1 MRNILQDMRYGIRL
15 LLKNRG
21 FTFVAVLTLCLGIG
35 ANTAIF
41 SVVNAVLL
49 RPLPFAEPERLTL
62 VWNKGVEAAG
72 GDRTPLAVA
81 DLLDWR
87 SQNHAFD
94 SVDAFQNAFYNYTD
108 TEPPERIMGA
118 AVTANFFTT
127 LGSEA
132 QLGRTFA
139 PDEERAGAARV
150 VVISHSFW
158 RRHFN
163 ADPEVIGRAITLSG
177 TSFTI
182 VGVMPEGFDFP
193 RRTVELWTALQL
205 QTPTRRG
212 PYFLNGVAR
221 LKPGLTP
228 DAARADAASI
238 SSTFSGEKLDFNV
251 LPINEFITGDVRPA
265 LIVLLVAV
273 TIVLLIASA
282 NVANLLLVRAAGREK
297 EISIRSALG
306 ANRGRI
312 IRQLLTES
320 LLLAVVGGLSGVL
333 LAMWGIELLV
343 KLAPENL
350 PRIDHIKIDVAV
362 LGWTA
367 LVSVVTGVVFGLVP
381 AVQSSRLNL
390 SESLKEGGR
399 SSTESAGRR
408 RWRDLLVIS
417 ELALALTLLVGAGL
431 LIKSFWRLQQV
442 DPGINPQQVLTME
455 IALRGAKYPEPA
467 NVISFYGQL
476 VERVEALPGVRAVA
490 VSNSLPPDQ
499 LAFSSDFA
507 IEGRPVGP
515 DEGAMVADFPI
526 VSKDYF
532 QTLGLPLRRG
542 RYLSETD
549 SRDAPRV
556 LLINEAMQRRYF
568 AGEDPIGKRLN
579 LGSQREPSW
588 AEIVGVVGDAK
599 YRGLESETQ
608 PAIYQSSLQN
618 PSWAMFLIVK
628 TEVSDPLSLASA
640 VRNEVTALDR
650 ELPVRQVSTMEQ
662 RISAALIQPRFRTT
676 LITIFALLALVLSSV
691 GIYGVISYS
700 VTQRTHEIGI
710 RMALGAKASDVLKL
724 LLKQAVL
731 LTATGVGAG
740 LVAALALTRLMESLL
755 FGVTATD
762 PVTFIMIALTL
773 TIVALAACYIPARR
787 ATKVDPMIA
796 LRYE

>member
-62 VWNKGVEAAG
+62 VWNRGVEAAG

-87 SQNHAFD
+87 SQNHAFE
-94 SVDAFQNAFYNYTD
+94 SVDAYQNAFYNYTD
-108 TEPPERIMGA
+108 IEPPERVLGA
-118 AVTANFFTT
+118 AVTAGFFAT
-127 LGSEA
+127 LGAGA

-139 PDEERAGAARV
+139 PDEDRSGAERV
-150 VVISHSFW
+150 VVISHRFW
-158 RRHFN
+158 RKHFN
-163 ADPEVIGRAITLSG
+163 ADPEAIGRAITLSG

-182 VGVMPEGFDFP
+182 VGVMPDGFDFP

-205 QTPTRRG
+205 PTPTRRG
-212 PYFLNGVAR
+212 PYFLHGVAR
-221 LKPGLTP
+221 LKPAVTP
-228 DAARADAASI
+228 DDARADASLI

-251 LPINEFITGDVRPA
+251 LPVNEFITGDVRPA

-273 TIVLLIASA
+273 TLVLLIASA

-306 ANRGRI
+306 ASRSRI

-320 LLLAVVGGLSGVL
+320 LLLALAGGFAGVL
-333 LAMWGIELLV
+333 LAMWGVELLV

-350 PRIDHIKIDVAV
+350 PRLDHIKIDLTV

-367 LVSVVTGVVFGLVP
+367 LVSVVTGTVFGLVP

-390 SESLKEGGR
+390 NESLKEGGR

-417 ELALALTLLVGAGL
+417 ELAMALMLLVGAGL

-442 DPGINPQQVLTME
+442 DLGINPKQVLTME
-455 IALRGAKYPEPA
+455 IALRGAKYPQSD
-467 NVISFYGQL
+467 NVSSFYGQL
-476 VERVEALPGVRAVA
+476 VERVEALPGVQAVA

-507 IEGRPVGP
+507 IEGRPVDPG
-515 DEGAMVADFPI
+515 ESAMVADFPI
-526 VSKDYF
+526 VSGDYF
-532 QTLGLPLRRG
+532 QALGLPLRRG
-542 RYLSETD
+542 RFFSETD

-556 LLINEAMQRRYF
+556 VLINETMERRF
-568 AGEDPIGKRLN
+568 FSGEDPVGRRLN
-579 LGSQREPSW
+579 LGSQREPAW

-599 YRGLESETQ
+599 YTGVESETQ
-608 PAIYQSSLQN
+608 PAIYQPSVQN
-618 PSWAMFLIVK
+618 PSWGMFLVVK
-628 TEVSDPLSLASA
+628 TESGDPLSLATA
-640 VRNEVTALDR
+640 VRNEVRALDR
-650 ELPVRQVSTMEQ
+650 ELPVRQIRTMEQ
-662 RISAALIQPRFRTT
+662 LLAASLVQPRFRTT
-676 LITIFALLALVLSSV
+676 LITIFALLALALASV
-691 GIYGVISYS
+691 GIYGVISYTI
-700 VTQRTHEIGI
+700 TQRTHEIGI
-710 RMALGAKASDVLKL
+710 RMALGARPADVMKL

-731 LTATGVGAG
+731 LTASGVGVG
-740 LVAALALTRLMESLL
+740 LIASLALTRLMESIL
-755 FGVTATD
+755 FRVTATD
-762 PVTFIMIALTL
+762 PVTFILIALML
-773 TIVALAACYIPARR
+773 VLVALAACYVPARR
-787 ATKVDPMIA
+787 ATRLDPMNA